1 MQHHPLQESLSATEM
16 TEIIFENKTDCH
28 LFYSPV
34 SHLDDQQTVF
44 WIKMIRQHCKF
55 ELPICFTGQCFII
68 VIMR

>member
-16 TEIIFENKTDCH
+16 TEIILENKTDCH

-44 WIKMIRQHCKF
+44 WI
-55 ELPICFTGQCFII
+55 
-68 VIMR
+68 